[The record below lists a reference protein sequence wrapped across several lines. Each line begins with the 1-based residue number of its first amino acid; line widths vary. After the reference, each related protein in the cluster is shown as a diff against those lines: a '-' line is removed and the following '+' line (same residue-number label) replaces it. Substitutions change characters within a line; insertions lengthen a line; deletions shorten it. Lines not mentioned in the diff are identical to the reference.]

1 MAGKNRRSNPDIAR
15 LIEDNL
21 LKNASK
27 FSFFQILRLLY
38 FAIQS
43 SQETS
48 ADNDKD
54 VCIRMTPSL
63 ELSFPPSDIKHVEK
77 IVDNPFFK
85 YSITAN
91 FLGLYGTSTPLPIFY
106 TQELMDDDTEGL
118 SVTRDFINIFNQRM
132 YDLLYDTW
140 KKYRIDIQ
148 VVEHNDTTYI
158 ERLSCLL
165 GLGETRFRNS
175 IHDIQELFRYIG
187 LFSQFK
193 NSQSGL
199 VSILRDSF
207 EGIPISILPCIKR
220 KVSIQDDQKFYLG
233 TNNAIIGQSSFIGV
247 EFEDYIGKFRIQ
259 IGSVNAKQYRSFFPG
274 KKRYKKLVHL
284 VNHYLSEPLDY
295 DLDVILEENAATKI
309 NLGSLHFSRIG
320 LDAILFSGDTI
331 GKFHN
336 IIEIT

>member
-1 MAGKNRRSNPDIAR
+1 MASKNRRSSIDIAR

-21 LKNASK
+21 LENASK
-27 FSFFQILRLLY
+27 FSFFQILRLLN

-43 SQETS
+43 SQETV
-48 ADNDKD
+48 DKEKKL
-54 VCIRMTPSL
+54 CIRIKPSL
-63 ELSFPPSDIKHVEK
+63 ELSFPPSDVKEVEK
-77 IVDNPFFK
+77 NFDNPFFQ

-106 TQELMDDDTEGL
+106 TQELIDDDTEGI

-148 VVEHNDTTYI
+148 VVEHNDITYI

-165 GLGETRFRNS
+165 GLGETRFRKK
-175 IHDIQELFRYIG
+175 IHDIQEFFRYIG

-199 VSILRDSF
+199 VSILKDSF

-220 KVSIQDDQKFYLG
+220 KVNIQDDQKFYLG
-233 TNNAIIGQSSFIGV
+233 TKNATIGQSSFIGV

-259 IGSVNAKQYRSFFPG
+259 IGPVNAKQYRSFFPG

-295 DLDVILEENAATKI
+295 DLEVILEENAAKKI
-309 NLGSLHFSRIG
+309 SLGALNFSRIG
-320 LDAILFSGDTI
+320 FDAILFSGDTI
-331 GKFHN
+331 GELHN
-336 IIEIT
+336 IIKIT